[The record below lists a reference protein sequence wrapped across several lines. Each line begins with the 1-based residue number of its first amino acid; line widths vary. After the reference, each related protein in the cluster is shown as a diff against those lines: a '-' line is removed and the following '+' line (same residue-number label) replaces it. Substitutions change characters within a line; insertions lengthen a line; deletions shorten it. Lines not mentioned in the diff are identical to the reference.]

1 MIELWTEVLSIVM
14 SMKSAEYRDDCLYNL
29 IGAVSELCELEFP
42 CIFVIDAPVLLEMI
56 FN

>member
-1 MIELWTEVLSIVM
+1 MIELWTEVLSIVI
-14 SMKSAEYRDDCLYNL
+14 SMKNAEYKDDCLYNL